1 VPDQKRAEISHRTNE
16 QDHFVSETISAD
28 VCVIGAGPVG
38 GTLACRLA
46 SAGVSTVIVDRAALP
61 PMEHPAFDGRAF
73 AVAAGSRALL
83 IEAGLWDRLPDPP
96 NPILD
101 IRVTDGRVGRPASR
115 LHLHFDHREASKD
128 APGPFGWMVE
138 ARGLRRA
145 LNAHV
150 RALEHLRVFAP
161 AEAKIERSEAGVCVQ
176 IAGGPSIAC
185 RLVIAAEGRNSPL
198 RDAAGIPVTRFDYS
212 QTGIVCAISHEL
224 PHNNMALEHFLPSG
238 PFAVLPMA
246 PSPDAEAGGAPN
258 VSAVVWTE
266 RTKIAATMLGLDDA
280 RFAREIRRRLGDYL
294 GAVRTVGRR
303 WNYPLSAML
312 AHRYADTRLALAG
325 DAAHGIHP
333 IAGQGLNL
341 GFRDAIAL
349 SGLVIEA
356 KDAGEDPGSPELL
369 ARYQRMRRPDNLAML
384 AMTDGLDRLF
394 STNNPAVRL
403 ARDLGIAAVDRATPL
418 KRMFMRRAMGA

>member
-1 VPDQKRAEISHRTNE
+1 MP
-16 QDHFVSETISAD
+16 ETISAD
-28 VCVIGAGPVG
+28 VCVVGSGPVG

-46 SAGVSTVIVDRAALP
+46 AAGVATVVVDRAPLP
-61 PMEHPAFDGRAF
+61 PMEHPAFDGRAY
-73 AVAAGSRALL
+73 AIAAGSRTLL
-83 IEAGLWDRLPDPP
+83 MDAGLWEILPDPP

-115 LHLHFDHREASKD
+115 LRLHFDHREAG
-128 APGPFGWMVE
+128 GPFGWMVE

-150 RALEHLRVFAP
+150 HTLPHLRVFAP
-161 AEAKIERSEAGVCVQ
+161 AEASVERNDAGVEVR
-176 IAGGPSIAC
+176 IAGGPLIVC

-198 RDAAGIPVTRFDYS
+198 REAANIPVTRFDYS

-224 PHNNMALEHFLPSG
+224 PHNNLALEHFLPSG

-246 PSPDAEAGGAPN
+246 PSADAEAGGAPN

-266 RTKIAATMLGLDDA
+266 RTRIAETILGLDDV

-294 GAVRTVGRR
+294 GTVRTVGRR

-312 AHRYADTRLALAG
+312 AHRYVDTRLARAG

-341 GFRDAIAL
+341 GFRDAIEL
-349 SGLVIEA
+349 SRLLISA
-356 KDAGEDPGSPELL
+356 KATGEDLGSAALL
-369 ARYQRMRRPDNLAML
+369 ARYQRARRPDNLAML

-394 STNNPAVRL
+394 STNNPAIRMV
-403 ARDLGIAAVDRATPL
+403 RDLGIAAVDRARPV

>member
-1 VPDQKRAEISHRTNE
+1 M
-16 QDHFVSETISAD
+16 SETISAD
-28 VCVIGAGPVG
+28 VCVVGSGPVG

-46 SAGVSTVIVDRAALP
+46 AAGVATVVVDRAPLP
-61 PMEHPAFDGRAF
+61 PMEHPAFDGRAY
-73 AVAAGSRALL
+73 AIAAGSRTLL
-83 IEAGLWDRLPDPP
+83 MDAGLWEILPDPP

-115 LHLHFDHREASKD
+115 LRLHFDHREAG
-128 APGPFGWMVE
+128 GPFGWMVE

-150 RALEHLRVFAP
+150 HTLPHLRVFAP
-161 AEAKIERSEAGVCVQ
+161 AEAWVERNDAGAEVR
-176 IAGGPSIAC
+176 IAGGPLIAC

-198 RDAAGIPVTRFDYS
+198 REAANIPVTRFDYS

-224 PHNNMALEHFLPSG
+224 PHNNLALEHFLPSG

-246 PSPDAEAGGAPN
+246 PSADAEAGGAPN

-266 RTKIAATMLGLDDA
+266 RTRIAETILGLDDV

-312 AHRYADTRLALAG
+312 AHRYVDTRLALAG

-341 GFRDAIAL
+341 GFRDAIEL
-349 SGLVIEA
+349 SRLLISA
-356 KDAGEDPGSPELL
+356 KATGEDLGSAALL
-369 ARYQRMRRPDNLAML
+369 ARYQRARRPDNLAML

-394 STNNPAVRL
+394 STNNPAIRMV
-403 ARDLGIAAVDRATPL
+403 RDLGIAAVDRARPV

>member
-1 VPDQKRAEISHRTNE
+1 MTD
-16 QDHFVSETISAD
+16 TISTD
-28 VCVIGAGPVG
+28 VCVVGSGPVG

-46 SAGVSTVIVDRAALP
+46 SAGVTTAVVDRAALP
-61 PMEHPAFDGRAF
+61 PMEHPAFDGRAY
-73 AVAAGSRALL
+73 AIAAGSRALL
-83 IEAGLWDRLPDPP
+83 MQAGLWDRLPDPP

-115 LHLHFDHREASKD
+115 LHLHFDHREAGD
-128 APGPFGWMVE
+128 EPFGWMVE

-145 LNAHV
+145 LNVHL
-150 RALEHLRVFAP
+150 RALEQLRVFAP
-161 AEAKIERSEAGVCVQ
+161 AEATVERSEAGVLVH

-185 RLVIAAEGRNSPL
+185 KLVIAAEGRNSPL
-198 RDAAGIPVTRFDYS
+198 REAAGIPVTRFDYS
-212 QTGIVCAISHEL
+212 QIGIVCAISHEL
-224 PHNNMALEHFLPSG
+224 PHRDLALEHFLSSG

-246 PSPDAEAGGAPN
+246 PSADAEAGGAPN

-266 RTKIAATMLGLDDA
+266 RTPIAEIMLRLDDI

-294 GAVRTVGRR
+294 GELRIVGRR

-312 AHRYADTRLALAG
+312 AHRYVDTRLALAG

-341 GFRDAIAL
+341 GFRDAIELA
-349 SGLVIEA
+349 GLVIEA
-356 KDAGEDPGSPELL
+356 KHAGDDVGSPALL
-369 ARYQRMRRPDNLAML
+369 ARYQRARRPDNLAML

-394 STNNPAVRL
+394 STNHPAVRL
-403 ARDLGIAAVDRATPL
+403 VRDLGIAAVDRTRPL
-418 KRMFMRRAMGA
+418 KRLFMRRAMGA

>member
-1 VPDQKRAEISHRTNE
+1 MIDSVA
-16 QDHFVSETISAD
+16 AD
-28 VCVIGAGPVG
+28 VCVVGAGPVG
-38 GTLACRLA
+38 GTLACVLA
-46 SAGVSTVIVDRAALP
+46 AAGVTTVLVDRAALL
-61 PMEHPAFDGRAF
+61 PMEHPAFDGRAY
-73 AVAAGSRALL
+73 AIAAGSRALL
-83 IEAGLWDRLPDPP
+83 QQAGLWEILPDPA

-115 LHLHFDHREASKD
+115 LHLHFDHREAGD
-128 APGPFGWMVE
+128 APFGWMVE
-138 ARGLRRA
+138 ARSLRRA
-145 LNAHV
+145 LNARV
-150 RALEHLRVFAP
+150 RALPSLHLFAP
-161 AEAKIERSEAGVCVQ
+161 AEASVDRAEDGAVVHL
-176 IAGGPSIAC
+176 AGGPSVAC

-198 RDAAGIPVTRFDYS
+198 REAAGIPVTRFDYP

-224 PHNNMALEHFLPSG
+224 PHRGVALEHFLPSG

-246 PSPDAEAGGAPN
+246 PSADAEAGGAPN

-266 RTKIAATMLGLDDA
+266 RTRIAATMLGLDDI

-294 GAVRTVGRR
+294 GAVRTVGKR

-312 AHRYADTRLALAG
+312 AHRYVDTRLALAG

-349 SGLVIEA
+349 TGLLIEA
-356 KDAGEDPGSPELL
+356 KQAGADLGSAALL

-394 STNNPAVRL
+394 STNNPVLRL
-403 ARDLGIAAVDRATPL
+403 ARDLGIAAVDRTPPV
-418 KRMFMRRAMGA
+418 KRIFMRRAMGV

>member
-1 VPDQKRAEISHRTNE
+1 MTEILSAE
-16 QDHFVSETISAD
+16 
-28 VCVIGAGPVG
+28 VCVVGSGPVG

-46 SAGVSTVIVDRAALP
+46 SAGVSTVVIDRAALP
-61 PMEHPAFDGRAF
+61 PMAHPAFDGRAY
-73 AVAAGSRALL
+73 AIAAGSRALL

-96 NPILD
+96 GPILD

-115 LHLHFDHREASKD
+115 LHLHFDHREAGD
-128 APGPFGWMVE
+128 DPFGWMVE

-145 LNAHV
+145 LNAHM
-150 RALEHLRVFAP
+150 RELPHLRVFAP
-161 AEAKIERSEAGVCVQ
+161 AEADVERTEDGAIVR
-176 IAGGPSIAC
+176 IIGGPAIAC

-198 RDAAGIPVTRFDYS
+198 REAAGIPVTRFDYS

-224 PHNNMALEHFLPSG
+224 PHHNLALEHFLPSG

-246 PSPDAEAGGAPN
+246 PSTDAEEGGSPN

-266 RTKIAATMLGLDDA
+266 RTLIATTMLGLDDV
-280 RFAREIRRRLGDYL
+280 RFAREIRRRLGDWL
-294 GAVRTVGRR
+294 GAVHTVGRR

-312 AHRYADTRLALAG
+312 AHRYVDTRLALAG

-341 GFRDAIAL
+341 GFRDAIELARL
-349 SGLVIEA
+349 IIEE
-356 KDAGEDPGSPELL
+356 KNAGEDIGSAALL
-369 ARYQRMRRPDNLAML
+369 ARYQRARRPDNLAML

-394 STNNPAVRL
+394 STNNPVVRL
-403 ARDLGIAAVDRATPL
+403 ARDLGIAAVDRTRPL
-418 KRMFMRRAMGA
+418 KRVFMRRAMGA

>member
-1 VPDQKRAEISHRTNE
+1 MTEI
-16 QDHFVSETISAD
+16 IAAD
-28 VCVIGAGPVG
+28 VCVVGAGPVG

-46 SAGVSTVIVDRAALP
+46 ASGVSTALVDRAALP
-61 PMEHPAFDGRAF
+61 PMEHPAFDGRAY
-73 AVAAGSRALL
+73 AVASGSRRLL
-83 IEAGLWDRLPDPP
+83 MEAGLWDRLPDPP

-101 IRVTDGRVGRPASR
+101 IRVADGHVGRLPSR
-115 LHLHFDHREASKD
+115 LHLHFDHREAGD
-128 APGPFGWMVE
+128 EPFGWMVE

-150 RALEHLRVFAP
+150 RTLDVLHVFAP
-161 AEAKIERSEAGVCVQ
+161 AEAAVERSGDGAMVR
-176 IAGGPSIAC
+176 IAGGPTIAC
-185 RLVIAAEGRNSPL
+185 RLVVAAEGRNSPL

-224 PHNNMALEHFLPSG
+224 PHRDVALELFLPSG

-246 PSPDAEAGGAPN
+246 PSPDAEDGGAPN

-266 RTKIAATMLGLDDA
+266 RTRIAETMLRLDDT

-294 GAVRTVGRR
+294 GSLRTVGRR

-312 AHRYADTRLALAG
+312 AHRYVDTRLALAG

-341 GFRDAIAL
+341 GFRDAIELAR
-349 SGLVIEA
+349 LVIDA
-356 KDAGEDPGSPELL
+356 KQVGEDVGSPALL
-369 ARYQRMRRPDNLAML
+369 ARYQQARRPDNLAML
-384 AMTDGLDRLF
+384 TMTDGLDRLF

-403 ARDLGIAAVDRATPL
+403 ARDLGIAAVDRTPPL
-418 KRMFMRRAMGA
+418 KRLFMRRAMGT